1 MINKFSTQ
9 DLEILVLKQK
19 LSKTNW
25 LVIGTYKPPS
35 LSDIAFTSEISN
47 ILTFYRST
55 HDNILLMGDFNMTPN
70 NPKLSELI
78 ADHELCTLISEPTCF
93 KSINP
98 TCIDNFLTNK
108 KTRFMKTLTF
118 ETGVSDH
125 HKLIGTMLRSTFAK
139 GKPKKM
145 FYRCYRNFDNKKFE
159 EELQKQL
166 PSVSDFESL
175 QFAFN
180 VILNQFSPLKQKL
193 IQPFNRNYNQPF
205 MTKTLCKAI
214 MKRSKLRNK
223 FNEERN
229 FENWSEYKRQRN
241 LCSNL
246 LKQSKKRH
254 FNSLNV
260 NDATEN
266 KKFWKTIKVLENYK
280 SFLYRKK

>member
-1 MINKFSTQ
+1 MLNKYPTLQ
-9 DLEILVLKQK
+9 DLEILVLELK

-125 HKLIGTMLRSTFAK
+125 HKLIGTMLRSTFTK
-139 GKPKKM
+139 GKPKEM

-166 PSVSDFESL
+166 LSVSDFESF
-175 QFAFN
+175 QFAFK
-180 VILNQFSPLKQKL
+180 VILNQFAPLKQKL
-193 IQPFNRNYNQPF
+193 IRNNNQPF
-205 MTKTLCKAI
+205 MTKTLRKAI

-229 FENWSEYKRQRN
+229 IENWSEYKRQRN

-260 NDATEN
+260 NDVTET
-266 KKFWKTIKVLENYK
+266 KKFWKTIKPLIT
-280 SFLYRKK
+280 